1 MERVAQNLVDSLLRF
16 PEILLARIQMWGRL
30 EQNHRARNK
39 TLKSLHSHCFLR
51 LLLLLLD
58 DFVAVEKKEQ
68 QRQQAEG
75 VLVVFEC

>member
-1 MERVAQNLVDSLLRF
+1 MERVAQNLVESLLRF
-16 PEILLARIQMWGRL
+16 PEILLARIQMWERL

-39 TLKSLHSHCFLR
+39 TLNSLHSHCF
-51 LLLLLLD
+51 LLLLLD
-58 DFVAVEKKEQ
+58 DFVAAEKKEQ